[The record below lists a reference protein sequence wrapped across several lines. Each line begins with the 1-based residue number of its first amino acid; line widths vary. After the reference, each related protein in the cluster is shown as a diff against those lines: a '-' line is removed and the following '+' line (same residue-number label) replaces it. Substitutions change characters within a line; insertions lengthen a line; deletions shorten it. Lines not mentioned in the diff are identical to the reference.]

1 MSDLPETIKN
11 LSKTTSAKKS
21 RSKISASKKNSITI
35 TVSVIIIILLIAGS
49 LILIRGGIA
58 AGASA
63 LANSYIASYNAEKD
77 SSYQKLYQSAF
88 TKAEESY
95 HTSNTVIISL
105 GNIEETQKLEVLT
118 ANDIEFITEDKDNN
132 TGNVTAWLEVEGQGI
147 FVIDLNAAEYVIDN
161 AHRYVLVRV
170 PNPELTNISI
180 IRTTRR
186 LFSDDWKNGSYSEG
200 VDLAIKQRNEASL
213 QIQKALLSN
222 QYIFSNAK
230 DISVSMI
237 QNLVKQFN
245 PDIPDLEVEVEF
257 IN

>member
-1 MSDLPETIKN
+1 MKDLPETIE
-11 LSKTTSAKKS
+11 KTKITSAKRS
-21 RSKISASKKNSITI
+21 RAQMAAGKKNSIII
-35 TVSVIIIILLIAGS
+35 TVSVIVMIVLMAGS
-49 LILIRGGIA
+49 LVLVRGGIA

-63 LANSYIASYNAEKD
+63 LANSYVASYNAERT

-88 TKAEESY
+88 TKAEENY

-118 ANDIEFITEDKDNN
+118 ANDIEFITEVRDNN
-132 TGNVTAWLEVEGQGI
+132 TGNVTAWLEVEGQGT

-180 IRTTRR
+180 IRTTKR